1 MPLPLWGIVCSVPY
15 NVICIWA
22 ILCMVPIRRPWLFAL
37 LWQIVCLPI
46 FFIPAESAYGWLRT
60 VLTSVL
66 WLSLVLLFV
75 KKRSLRVVF
84 AAVLIS
90 LLSVVTEVLA
100 IMLTILLLG
109 KYVDTALV
117 GNEPRS
123 MLMVQI
129 IFWGIFALLCWVLVY
144 IWRSSIRPQ
153 DEPYLRRFVLAP
165 LSQHFLVIFS
175 AVLSLFHRAPLG
187 SYLLLGTMA
196 LCCVLADFLLFRGLR
211 NYTNQQLARQQA
223 ELLEEQLRQQ
233 LAYYNGNGVVAHI
246 EETARLRH
254 ELRNQLQ
261 TVYALMERGEYDH
274 ARELLTAFAAP
285 LAAGEEVR

>member
-1 MPLPLWGIVCSVPY
+1 MSLPLWGIVCSVPY

-60 VLTSVL
+60 VLSSIL
-66 WLSLVLLFV
+66 WLSLVLIFV

-100 IMLTILLLG
+100 TMLTILLLG

-117 GNEPRS
+117 VNEPRS

-129 IFWGIFALLCWVLVY
+129 IFWSIFALLCWVLVY
-144 IWRSSIRPQ
+144 IWRRSIRPQ

-175 AVLSLFHRAPLG
+175 AVLSLFRRVPLG
-187 SYLLLGTMA
+187 SYLLLGAMA

-223 ELLEEQLRQQ
+223 ELLEKQLRQQ
-233 LAYYNGNGVVAHI
+233 LAYYNGVVAHI

>member
-60 VLTSVL
+60 VLSSVL
-66 WLSLVLLFV
+66 WLSLALLFV
-75 KKRSLRVVF
+75 KRRSLRVVF

-100 IMLTILLLG
+100 TMLTILLLG

-117 GNEPRS
+117 VNEPRS

-129 IFWGIFALLCWVLVY
+129 IFWSIFALLCWVLVY
-144 IWRSSIRPQ
+144 IWRRGIRPQ
-153 DEPYLRRFVLAP
+153 DEPYLRRFILVP

-175 AVLSLFHRAPLG
+175 AVLSLFRRVPLG
-187 SYLLLGTMA
+187 SYLLLGVMA
-196 LCCVLADFLLFRGLR
+196 LCCVLPTSCCFTGCGITPTSSWPGSRRSCWRSSFGSSWPTTTAWWHTSKRPPGCGMSCAISCKLLCPDG
-211 NYTNQQLARQQA
+211 AR
-223 ELLEEQLRQQ
+223 R
-233 LAYYNGNGVVAHI
+233 I
-246 EETARLRH
+246 
-254 ELRNQLQ
+254 
-261 TVYALMERGEYDH
+261 
-274 ARELLTAFAAP
+274 
-285 LAAGEEVR
+285 

>member
-60 VLTSVL
+60 VLSSVL

-75 KKRSLRVVF
+75 KRRSLRVVF

-100 IMLTILLLG
+100 TMLTILLLG

-117 GNEPRS
+117 VNEPRS

-129 IFWGIFALLCWVLVY
+129 IFWSIFALLCWVLVY
-144 IWRSSIRPQ
+144 IWRRGIRPQ
-153 DEPYLRRFVLAP
+153 DEPYLRRFILVP

-175 AVLSLFHRAPLG
+175 AVLSLCRRAPLG
-187 SYLLLGTMA
+187 SYLLLGAMA
-196 LCCVLADFLLFRGLR
+196 LCCVLADFLLFHGLR
-211 NYTNQQLARQQA
+211 NYTNQQLARQQT

-233 LAYYNGNGVVAHI
+233 LAYYNGVVAHI
-246 EETARLRH
+246 EDTARRRH

-274 ARELLTAFAAP
+274 AQELLTAFAVP

>member
-15 NVICIWA
+15 NVICIWT

-60 VLTSVL
+60 VLSSVL

-100 IMLTILLLG
+100 TMLTILLLG

-117 GNEPRS
+117 VNEPRS

-129 IFWGIFALLCWVLVY
+129 IFWSIFALLCWVLVY
-144 IWRSSIRPQ
+144 IWRRGIRPQ
-153 DEPYLRRFVLAP
+153 DEPYLRRFILVP

-175 AVLSLFHRAPLG
+175 AVLSLFRRAPLG
-187 SYLLLGTMA
+187 SYLLLGAMA
-196 LCCVLADFLLFRGLR
+196 LCCVLADFLLFHGLR
-211 NYTNQQLARQQA
+211 NYTNQQLARQQT

-233 LAYYNGNGVVAHI
+233 LAYYNGVVVHI
-246 EETARLRH
+246 EDTARLRH

-261 TVYALMERGEYDH
+261 TVYALIDRKS
-274 ARELLTAFAAP
+274 
-285 LAAGEEVR
+285 VV

>member
-1 MPLPLWGIVCSVPY
+1 MLLPLWGIVCSVPY

-60 VLTSVL
+60 VLSSVL

-75 KKRSLRVVF
+75 KRRSLRVVF

-100 IMLTILLLG
+100 TMLTILLLG

-117 GNEPRS
+117 VNEPRS

-129 IFWGIFALLCWVLVY
+129 IFWSIFALLCWVLVY
-144 IWRSSIRPQ
+144 IWRRGIRPQ
-153 DEPYLRRFVLAP
+153 DEPYLRRFILVP

-175 AVLSLFHRAPLG
+175 AVHSLFRRAPLG
-187 SYLLLGTMA
+187 SYLLLGAMA
-196 LCCVLADFLLFRGLR
+196 LCCVLADFLLFHGLR
-211 NYTNQQLARQQA
+211 NYTNQQLARQQT

-233 LAYYNGNGVVAHI
+233 LAYYNGVVAHI
-246 EETARLRH
+246 EDTARLRH

-274 ARELLTAFAAP
+274 AQELLTAFTVP

>member
-60 VLTSVL
+60 VLSSVL

-75 KKRSLRVVF
+75 KRRSLRVVF

-100 IMLTILLLG
+100 TMLTLLLLG

-117 GNEPRS
+117 VNEPRS

-129 IFWGIFALLCWVLVY
+129 IFWSIFALLCWVLVY
-144 IWRSSIRPQ
+144 IWRRSIRPQ
-153 DEPYLRRFVLAP
+153 DEPYLRRFILVP

-175 AVLSLFHRAPLG
+175 AVLSLFR
-187 SYLLLGTMA
+187 
-196 LCCVLADFLLFRGLR
+196 
-211 NYTNQQLARQQA
+211 
-223 ELLEEQLRQQ
+223 
-233 LAYYNGNGVVAHI
+233 
-246 EETARLRH
+246 
-254 ELRNQLQ
+254 
-261 TVYALMERGEYDH
+261 
-274 ARELLTAFAAP
+274 
-285 LAAGEEVR
+285 

>member
-1 MPLPLWGIVCSVPY
+1 MIGKLRRKL
-15 NVICIWA
+15 
-22 ILCMVPIRRPWLFAL
+22 ILT
-37 LWQIVCLPI
+37 
-46 FFIPAESAYGWLRT
+46 T
-60 VLTSVL
+60 V
-66 WLSLVLLFV
+66 LSLVLIFV

-100 IMLTILLLG
+100 TMLTILLLG

-117 GNEPRS
+117 VNEPRS

-129 IFWGIFALLCWVLVY
+129 IFWSIFALLCWVLVY
-144 IWRSSIRPQ
+144 IWRRSIRPQ
-153 DEPYLRRFVLAP
+153 DEPYLRRFILVP

-175 AVLSLFHRAPLG
+175 AVLSLFRRAPLG
-187 SYLLLGTMA
+187 SYLLLGAMA

-233 LAYYNGNGVVAHI
+233 LAYYNGVVAHI
-246 EETARLRH
+246 EDTARLRH

-261 TVYALMERGEYDH
+261 TVYANVKQRCAEDVT
-274 ARELLTAFAAP
+274 ELDAATLIRLSSGSTTDEPEDDEVADADDVTAPAVDA
-285 LAAGEEVR
+285 E

>member
-1 MPLPLWGIVCSVPY
+1 M
-15 NVICIWA
+15 
-22 ILCMVPIRRPWLFAL
+22 
-37 LWQIVCLPI
+37 CLPI

-60 VLTSVL
+60 VLSSVL
-66 WLSLVLLFV
+66 WLSLVLIFV

-100 IMLTILLLG
+100 TMLTILLLG

-117 GNEPRS
+117 VNEPRS

-129 IFWGIFALLCWVLVY
+129 IFWSIFALLCWVLVY
-144 IWRSSIRPQ
+144 IWRRSIRPQ
-153 DEPYLRRFVLAP
+153 DEPYLRRFILVP

-175 AVLSLFHRAPLG
+175 AVLSLFRRVPLG
-187 SYLLLGTMA
+187 SYLLLGAMA

-233 LAYYNGNGVVAHI
+233 LAYYNGVVAHI

>member
-60 VLTSVL
+60 VLSSVL

-75 KKRSLRVVF
+75 KRRSLRVVF

-100 IMLTILLLG
+100 TMLTILLLG

-117 GNEPRS
+117 VNEPRS

-129 IFWGIFALLCWVLVY
+129 IFWSIFALLCWVLVY
-144 IWRSSIRPQ
+144 IWRRGIRPQ
-153 DEPYLRRFVLAP
+153 DEPYLRRFILVP

-175 AVLSLFHRAPLG
+175 AVHSLFRRAPLG
-187 SYLLLGTMA
+187 SYLLLGAMA
-196 LCCVLADFLLFRGLR
+196 LCCVLADFLLFHGLR
-211 NYTNQQLARQQA
+211 NYTNQQLARQQT

-233 LAYYNGNGVVAHI
+233 LAYYNGVVAHI
-246 EETARLRH
+246 EDTARLRH

-274 ARELLTAFAAP
+274 AQELLTAFTVP

>member
-60 VLTSVL
+60 VLSSVL

-75 KKRSLRVVF
+75 KRRSLRVVF

-100 IMLTILLLG
+100 TMLTILLLG

-117 GNEPRS
+117 VNEPRS

-129 IFWGIFALLCWVLVY
+129 IFWSIFALLCWVLVY
-144 IWRSSIRPQ
+144 IWRRGIRPQ
-153 DEPYLRRFVLAP
+153 DEPYLRRFI
-165 LSQHFLVIFS
+165 LV
-175 AVLSLFHRAPLG
+175 
-187 SYLLLGTMA
+187 LLGAMA
-196 LCCVLADFLLFRGLR
+196 LCCVLADFLLFHGLR
-211 NYTNQQLARQQA
+211 NYTNQQLA
-223 ELLEEQLRQQ
+223 
-233 LAYYNGNGVVAHI
+233 YYNGVVAHI

-274 ARELLTAFAAP
+274 AQELLTAFAVP

>member
-1 MPLPLWGIVCSVPY
+1 MSLPLWGIVCSVPY

-37 LWQIVCLPI
+37 LWQI
-46 FFIPAESAYGWLRT
+46 AESAYGWLRT

-100 IMLTILLLG
+100 IMLTILILG

-144 IWRSSIRPQ
+144 IWRRSIRPQ

-274 ARELLTAFAAP
+274 ARELLTAFTVP

>member
-60 VLTSVL
+60 VLSSVL

-75 KKRSLRVVF
+75 KRRSLRVVF

-100 IMLTILLLG
+100 TMLTILLLG

-117 GNEPRS
+117 VNEPRS

-129 IFWGIFALLCWVLVY
+129 IFWSIFALLCWVLVY
-144 IWRSSIRPQ
+144 IWRRGIRPQ
-153 DEPYLRRFVLAP
+153 DEPYLRRFILVP

-175 AVLSLFHRAPLG
+175 AVHSLFRRAPLG
-187 SYLLLGTMA
+187 SYLLLGAMA
-196 LCCVLADFLLFRGLR
+196 LCCVLADFLLFHGLR
-211 NYTNQQLARQQA
+211 NYTNQQLARQQT

-233 LAYYNGNGVVAHI
+233 LAYYNGVVAHI
-246 EETARLRH
+246 EDTARLRH

-274 ARELLTAFAAP
+274 AQELLTAFTVP
-285 LAAGEEVR
+285 LAAREEVR

>member
-60 VLTSVL
+60 VLSSVL

-75 KKRSLRVVF
+75 KRRSLRVVF

-100 IMLTILLLG
+100 TMLTILLLG

-117 GNEPRS
+117 VNEPRS

-129 IFWGIFALLCWVLVY
+129 IFWSIFALLCWVLVY
-144 IWRSSIRPQ
+144 IWRRGIRPQ
-153 DEPYLRRFVLAP
+153 DEPYLRRFILAP
-165 LSQHFLVIFS
+165 LSQHFLIIFS

-187 SYLLLGTMA
+187 SYLLLGAMA
-196 LCCVLADFLLFRGLR
+196 LCCVLADFLLFHGLR
-211 NYTNQQLARQQA
+211 NYTNQQLARQQT

-233 LAYYNGNGVVAHI
+233 LAYYNGVVAHI
-246 EETARLRH
+246 EDTARLRH
-254 ELRNQLQ
+254 KLRNQLQ

-274 ARELLTAFAAP
+274 AQELLTAFTVP

>member
-22 ILCMVPIRRPWLFAL
+22 IPCMVPIRRPWLFAL

-60 VLTSVL
+60 VLSSVL

-75 KKRSLRVVF
+75 KRRSLRAVF

-100 IMLTILLLG
+100 TMLTILLLG

-117 GNEPRS
+117 VNEPRS

-129 IFWGIFALLCWVLVY
+129 IFWSIFALLCWVLVY
-144 IWRSSIRPQ
+144 IWRRDIRPQ
-153 DEPYLRRFVLAP
+153 DEPYLRRFILVP

-175 AVLSLFHRAPLG
+175 AVHSLFRRAPLG
-187 SYLLLGTMA
+187 SYLLLGAMA

-233 LAYYNGNGVVAHI
+233 LAYYNGVVAHI
-246 EETARLRH
+246 EDTARLRH

-274 ARELLTAFAAP
+274 AQELLTAFTVP

>member
-22 ILCMVPIRRPWLFAL
+22 IPCMVPIRRPWLFAL

-60 VLTSVL
+60 VLSSVL

-75 KKRSLRVVF
+75 KRRSLRVVF

-100 IMLTILLLG
+100 TMLTILLLG

-117 GNEPRS
+117 VNEPRS

-129 IFWGIFALLCWVLVY
+129 IFWSIFALLCWVLVY
-144 IWRSSIRPQ
+144 IWRRGIRPQ
-153 DEPYLRRFVLAP
+153 DEPYLRRFILVP

-175 AVLSLFHRAPLG
+175 AVHSLFRRAPLG
-187 SYLLLGTMA
+187 SYLLLGAMA
-196 LCCVLADFLLFRGLR
+196 LCCVLADFLLFHGLR
-211 NYTNQQLARQQA
+211 NYTNQQLARQQT

-233 LAYYNGNGVVAHI
+233 LAYYNGVVAHI
-246 EETARLRH
+246 EDTARLRH

-274 ARELLTAFAAP
+274 AQELLTAFTVP

>member
-22 ILCMVPIRRPWLFAL
+22 ILCMVSIRRPWLFAL

-60 VLTSVL
+60 VLSSVL

-75 KKRSLRVVF
+75 KRRSLRVVF

-100 IMLTILLLG
+100 TMLTILLLG

-117 GNEPRS
+117 VNEPRS

-129 IFWGIFALLCWVLVY
+129 IFWSIFALLCWVLVY
-144 IWRSSIRPQ
+144 IWRRGIRPQ
-153 DEPYLRRFVLAP
+153 DEPYLRRFILAP
-165 LSQHFLVIFS
+165 LSQHFLIIFS

-187 SYLLLGTMA
+187 SYLLLGAMA

-211 NYTNQQLARQQA
+211 NYTNQQLARQQT

-233 LAYYNGNGVVAHI
+233 LAYYNGVVAHI
-246 EETARLRH
+246 EDTARLRH

-274 ARELLTAFAAP
+274 AQELLTAFAVP

>member
-1 MPLPLWGIVCSVPY
+1 MSLPLWGIVCSVPY

-60 VLTSVL
+60 VLSSVL
-66 WLSLVLLFV
+66 WLSLVLIFV

-100 IMLTILLLG
+100 TMLTILLLG

-117 GNEPRS
+117 VNEPRS

-129 IFWGIFALLCWVLVY
+129 IFWSIFALLCWVLVY
-144 IWRSSIRPQ
+144 IWRRSIRPQ
-153 DEPYLRRFVLAP
+153 DEPYLRRFILVP

-175 AVLSLFHRAPLG
+175 AVIFLFRRAPLG
-187 SYLLLGTMA
+187 SYLLLGAMA

-211 NYTNQQLARQQA
+211 NYTNLQLARQQT
-223 ELLEEQLRQQ
+223 ELLEEQLRQL
-233 LAYYNGNGVVAHI
+233 LAYYNGVVAHI
-246 EETARLRH
+246 EDTARLRH

-261 TVYALMERGEYDH
+261 TVYALMERGKYDH
-274 ARELLTAFAAP
+274 AQELLTAFAAP

>member
-60 VLTSVL
+60 VLSSVL

-75 KKRSLRVVF
+75 KRRSLRVVF

-100 IMLTILLLG
+100 TMLTILLLG
-109 KYVDTALV
+109 KYVDTALMV
-117 GNEPRS
+117 NEPRS

-129 IFWGIFALLCWVLVY
+129 IFWSIFALLCWVLVY
-144 IWRSSIRPQ
+144 IWRRGIRPQ
-153 DEPYLRRFVLAP
+153 DEPYLRRFILVP

-175 AVLSLFHRAPLG
+175 AVHSLFRRAPLG
-187 SYLLLGTMA
+187 SYLLLGAMA
-196 LCCVLADFLLFRGLR
+196 LCCVLADFLLFHGLR
-211 NYTNQQLARQQA
+211 NYTNQQLARQQT

-233 LAYYNGNGVVAHI
+233 LAYYNGVVAHI
-246 EETARLRH
+246 EDTARLRH

-274 ARELLTAFAAP
+274 AQELLTAFTVP

>member
-22 ILCMVPIRRPWLFAL
+22 ILCMVPICRPWLFAL

-60 VLTSVL
+60 VLSSVL

-75 KKRSLRVVF
+75 KRRSLRVVF

-100 IMLTILLLG
+100 TMLTILLLG

-117 GNEPRS
+117 VNEPRS

-129 IFWGIFALLCWVLVY
+129 IFWSIFALLCWVLVY
-144 IWRSSIRPQ
+144 IWRRGIRPQ
-153 DEPYLRRFVLAP
+153 DEPYLRRFILAP
-165 LSQHFLVIFS
+165 LSQHFLIIFS

-187 SYLLLGTMA
+187 SYLLLGAMA
-196 LCCVLADFLLFRGLR
+196 LCCVLADFLLFHGLR
-211 NYTNQQLARQQA
+211 NYTNQQLARQQT

-233 LAYYNGNGVVAHI
+233 LAYYNGVVAHI
-246 EETARLRH
+246 EDTARLRH

-274 ARELLTAFAAP
+274 AQELLTAFTVP

>member
-1 MPLPLWGIVCSVPY
+1 MSLPLWGIVCSVPY

-60 VLTSVL
+60 VLSSVL

-100 IMLTILLLG
+100 TMLTILLLG

-117 GNEPRS
+117 VNEPRS

-129 IFWGIFALLCWVLVY
+129 IFWSIFALLCWVLVY
-144 IWRSSIRPQ
+144 IWRRSIRPQ
-153 DEPYLRRFVLAP
+153 DEPYLRRFILVP

-175 AVLSLFHRAPLG
+175 AVLSLFRRAPLG
-187 SYLLLGTMA
+187 SYLLLGAMA

-223 ELLEEQLRQQ
+223 ELLEVQLRQQ
-233 LAYYNGNGVVAHI
+233 LAYYNGVVAHI

-274 ARELLTAFAAP
+274 AQELLTAFTVP

>member
-60 VLTSVL
+60 VLSSVL

-75 KKRSLRVVF
+75 KRRSLRVVF

-100 IMLTILLLG
+100 TMLTILLLG

-117 GNEPRS
+117 VNEPRS

-129 IFWGIFALLCWVLVY
+129 IFWSIFALLCWVLVY
-144 IWRSSIRPQ
+144 IWRRGIRPQ
-153 DEPYLRRFVLAP
+153 DEPYLRRFILAP
-165 LSQHFLVIFS
+165 LSQHFLIIFS

-187 SYLLLGTMA
+187 SYLLLGAMA
-196 LCCVLADFLLFRGLR
+196 LCCVLADFLLFHGLR
-211 NYTNQQLARQQA
+211 NYTNQQLARQQT
-223 ELLEEQLRQQ
+223 ELLEEQLQQQ
-233 LAYYNGNGVVAHI
+233 LAYYNGVVAHI
-246 EETARLRH
+246 EDTARLRH

-274 ARELLTAFAAP
+274 AQELLTAFAVP

>member
-60 VLTSVL
+60 VLSSVL

-75 KKRSLRVVF
+75 KRRSLRVVF

-100 IMLTILLLG
+100 TMLTILLLG

-117 GNEPRS
+117 VNEPRS

-129 IFWGIFALLCWVLVY
+129 IFWSIFALLCWVLVY
-144 IWRSSIRPQ
+144 IWRRGIRPQ
-153 DEPYLRRFVLAP
+153 DEPYLRRFILVP

-175 AVLSLFHRAPLG
+175 AVLSLFRRAPLG
-187 SYLLLGTMA
+187 SYLLLGAMA
-196 LCCVLADFLLFRGLR
+196 LCCVLADFLLFHGLR
-211 NYTNQQLARQQA
+211 NYTNQQP
-223 ELLEEQLRQQ
+223 
-233 LAYYNGNGVVAHI
+233 AYYNGVVAHI

-274 ARELLTAFAAP
+274 AQELLTAFAVP

>member
-60 VLTSVL
+60 VLSSVL

-75 KKRSLRVVF
+75 KRRSLRVVF

-100 IMLTILLLG
+100 TMLTILLLG

-117 GNEPRS
+117 VNEPRS

-129 IFWGIFALLCWVLVY
+129 IFWSIFALLCWVLVY
-144 IWRSSIRPQ
+144 IWRRGIRPQ
-153 DEPYLRRFVLAP
+153 DEPYLRRFILAP
-165 LSQHFLVIFS
+165 LSQHFLIIFS

-187 SYLLLGTMA
+187 SYLLLGAMA
-196 LCCVLADFLLFRGLR
+196 LCCVLADFLLFHGLR
-211 NYTNQQLARQQA
+211 NYTNQQLARQQT

-233 LAYYNGNGVVAHI
+233 LAYYNGVVAHI
-246 EETARLRH
+246 EDTARLRH

-274 ARELLTAFAAP
+274 AQELLTAFAAP
-285 LAAGEEVR
+285 LVAGEEVR

>member
-60 VLTSVL
+60 VLSSVL

-75 KKRSLRVVF
+75 KRRSLRVAF

-100 IMLTILLLG
+100 TMLTILLLG

-117 GNEPRS
+117 VNEPRS

-129 IFWGIFALLCWVLVY
+129 IFWSIFALLCWVLVY
-144 IWRSSIRPQ
+144 IWRRGIRPQ
-153 DEPYLRRFVLAP
+153 DEPYLRRFILVP

-175 AVLSLFHRAPLG
+175 AVLSLFRRVPLG
-187 SYLLLGTMA
+187 SYLLLGAMA
-196 LCCVLADFLLFRGLR
+196 LCCVLADFLMFRGLR

-233 LAYYNGNGVVAHI
+233 LAYYNGVVAHI

-274 ARELLTAFAAP
+274 AQELLTAFAVP

>member
-1 MPLPLWGIVCSVPY
+1 MSLPLWGIVCSVPY

-60 VLTSVL
+60 VLSSVL

-75 KKRSLRVVF
+75 KRRSLRVVF

-100 IMLTILLLG
+100 TMLTILILG

-117 GNEPRS
+117 VNEPRS

-129 IFWGIFALLCWVLVY
+129 IFWSIFVLLCWVLVY
-144 IWRSSIRPQ
+144 IWRRGIRPQ
-153 DEPYLRRFVLAP
+153 DEPYLRRFILAP
-165 LSQHFLVIFS
+165 LSQHFLIIFS

-187 SYLLLGTMA
+187 SYLLLGAMA

-233 LAYYNGNGVVAHI
+233 LAYYNGVVAHI

-285 LAAGEEVR
+285 LAAGEAVR

>member
-1 MPLPLWGIVCSVPY
+1 MSLPLWGIVCSVPY

-100 IMLTILLLG
+100 IMLTILILG

-144 IWRSSIRPQ
+144 IWRRSIRPQ

-274 ARELLTAFAAP
+274 ARELLTAFTVP

>member
-1 MPLPLWGIVCSVPY
+1 MGDPLHGAYPPPVAVCAAVADRVS
-15 NVICIWA
+15 
-22 ILCMVPIRRPWLFAL
+22 
-37 LWQIVCLPI
+37 PI

-60 VLTSVL
+60 VLSSVL
-66 WLSLVLLFV
+66 WLSLVLIFV

-100 IMLTILLLG
+100 TMLTILLLG

-117 GNEPRS
+117 VNEPRS

-129 IFWGIFALLCWVLVY
+129 IFWSIFALLCWVLVY
-144 IWRSSIRPQ
+144 IWRRSIRPQ
-153 DEPYLRRFVLAP
+153 DEPYLRRFILVP

-175 AVLSLFHRAPLG
+175 AVLSLFRRAPLG
-187 SYLLLGTMA
+187 SYLLLGAMA

-233 LAYYNGNGVVAHI
+233 LAYYNGVVAHI

>member
-1 MPLPLWGIVCSVPY
+1 MPLSLWGIVCSVPY
-15 NVICIWA
+15 NAICIWA

-60 VLTSVL
+60 VLSSVL

-75 KKRSLRVVF
+75 KRRSLRVVF

-100 IMLTILLLG
+100 TMLTILLLG

-117 GNEPRS
+117 VNEPRS

-129 IFWGIFALLCWVLVY
+129 IFWSIFALLCWVLVY
-144 IWRSSIRPQ
+144 IWRRGIRPQ
-153 DEPYLRRFVLAP
+153 DEPYLRRFILVP

-175 AVLSLFHRAPLG
+175 AVHSLFRRAPLG
-187 SYLLLGTMA
+187 SYLLLGAMA
-196 LCCVLADFLLFRGLR
+196 LCCVLADFLLFHGLR
-211 NYTNQQLARQQA
+211 NYTNQQLTWQQT

-233 LAYYNGNGVVAHI
+233 LAYYNGVVAHI

-261 TVYALMERGEYDH
+261 TVYALIERGEYDH
-274 ARELLTAFAAP
+274 AQELLTAFAVP